1 MKRVPMPSS
10 RARGWRRKSSVTGTA
25 EISFSACTCRKA
37 GVSMML
43 SRIHAPIAS
52 SSTLTRKHAR
62 QPQARKASS
71 GSRLARANAP
81 EARNRPPGTPMW
93 AKLPKKPRRSAG
105 ANSTASSTA
114 PPYSPPTPMPW
125 RTRSAT
131 SSTGAQT
138 PISSYVGSRP
148 ISAVPAPMMTSVQIS
163 IVLRPIRSPKWP
175 KISPPTGRA
184 RKPTANVPNDA
195 NCAAGPSRPLKNSLS
210 KTSPAEVP

>member
-1 MKRVPMPSS
+1 
-10 RARGWRRKSSVTGTA
+10 
-25 EISFSACTCRKA
+25 
-37 GVSMML
+37 MML
-43 SRIHAPIAS
+43 SRIHAPMAS
-52 SSTLTRKHAR
+52 SSTLSRKQAR
-62 QPQARKASS
+62 QPHARNASS

-105 ANSTASSTA
+105 ANSTASRTA

-125 RTRSAT
+125 RMRRAT
-131 SSTGAQT
+131 SRIGAQT
-138 PISSYVGSRP
+138 PIWSYVGSRP
-148 ISAVPAPMMTSVQIS
+148 IRAVPAPMMTSVQIS

-184 RKPTANVPNDA
+184 RKPTAKVPNAA

-210 KTSPAEVP
+210 KTSPAAVP